1 MYTERTLEKN
11 DNHSMSEKLRKSINE
26 MISQIDSE
34 KQLERI
40 HQFTQYIY
48 IKK

>member
-11 DNHSMSEKLRKSINE
+11 DNYSMSEKIRKSINE
-26 MISQIDSE
+26 MISQIDNE
-34 KQLERI
+34 EQLKRI

-48 IKK
+48 QK